1 MDTDTGRTGREASR
15 REVVRGAV
23 GGALAS
29 GIALGLA
36 APGPG
41 AARAAPVAASAGAQV
56 GGGESMLVY
65 VGTFTGPN
73 QASPAEALSVFRLNR
88 ATGALSRQSAV
99 AADHPSFLA
108 LHPRLPYL
116 YAVNSVND
124 YEGRSSGAVSA
135 FAIDPGTGN
144 LTFLNRMP
152 SNGRRPIHLAVDPGG
167 RWVLVANITEGN
179 VAVLPV
185 QQDGRLGPL
194 TDEVAHT
201 GNGPNPARQGEPHP
215 HYITTDPTGRYALAV
230 DLGTDR
236 VVVYRLD
243 GALGKLAPNAIP
255 WAQVPSGSGSRH
267 LDIHPNGRWV
277 YVLNELDPT
286 LCVFAWDAER
296 GALQVLQTIATQ
308 PADFLGV
315 NNPAEV
321 FVHPSGR
328 FVYASNRGH
337 DSIAVFAVNSDT
349 GRVTAAG
356 WEPTR
361 GTPTRNFNID
371 PTGTFLL
378 AANQDTNNIVTFR
391 IDQET
396 GRLSEVSQTQT
407 AAPVC
412 IVFRPA

>member
-1 MDTDTGRTGREASR
+1 MDIERTGRTAGRRA
-15 REVVRGAV
+15 VVRGAV
-23 GGALAS
+23 RGAVAT
-29 GIALGLA
+29 GVAMGLA
-36 APGPG
+36 APGSARAG
-41 AARAAPVAASAGAQV
+41 QRAAPGGAPAAAG
-56 GGGESMLVY
+56 EPMLVY

-73 QASPAEALSVFRLNR
+73 QASQAEGLSVFRLDGT
-88 ATGALSRQSAV
+88 TGALSRLSAV
-99 AADHPSFLA
+99 PADNASFLA

-135 FAIDPGTGN
+135 YAINPTTGN
-144 LTFLNRMP
+144 LTFLNRVP
-152 SNGRRPIHLAVDPGG
+152 SNGKRPIHLSVDPSG

-179 VAVLPV
+179 VAVLPI
-185 QQDGRLGPL
+185 QEEGRLGPL
-194 TDEVAHT
+194 TDAVMHT

-215 HYITTDPTGRYALAV
+215 HYITVDPTGRVALAV

-236 VVVYRLD
+236 VVLYRLD
-243 GALGKLAPNAIP
+243 AALGKLVPNAIP
-255 WAQVPSGSGSRH
+255 WAQVPSGSGPRH
-267 LDIHPNGRWV
+267 LDFHPNGRWV

-286 LCVFAWDAER
+286 LCVFAFDGER
-296 GALQVLQTIATQ
+296 GALQVLQTTPTQ
-308 PADFLGV
+308 PEDFRGT

-337 DSIAVFAVNSDT
+337 DSLVIYAIDPET
-349 GRVTAAG
+349 GRVSTAG
-356 WEPTR
+356 WESTR
-361 GTPTRNFNID
+361 GGQTRNFNID

-396 GRLSEVSQTQT
+396 GLLTEASQVQT
-407 AAPVC
+407 PTPVC
-412 IVFRPA
+412 VVFRRV